1 MPNDRIKHIMYGA
14 GLQIGT
20 KTVSNVAWDYAQK
33 QGMGNPAPWW
43 YIPDGLGGLPFD
55 DVVLDLGLPAAL
67 GIAGIAMKKQKL
79 KDMALGAGLTGIAT
93 ILHVF
98 LSNTA
103 KYPWL
108 PFQASASAP
117 QSDNSNVA
125 NTARQQGII
134 FAGETPAV
142 RGRSSTGIAQTRPDM
157 LIV

>member
-1 MPNDRIKHIMYGA
+1 MVNNERVKHIMYGA

-20 KTVSNVAWDYAQK
+20 KTASNVAWDYAQK

-43 YIPDGLGGLPFD
+43 YQPGGLGGLPFD

-67 GIAGIAMKKQKL
+67 GIAGIAMKKKNL
-79 KDMALGAGLTGIAT
+79 KDAAIGAGIAGIAT

-108 PFQASASAP
+108 PFE
-117 QSDNSNVA
+117 
-125 NTARQQGII
+125 TAGKTVPV
-134 FAGETPAV
+134 EM
-142 RGRSSTGIAQTRPDM
+142 SSGK
-157 LIV
+157 LIVGTPVGCSEAGKNANKPMLFV